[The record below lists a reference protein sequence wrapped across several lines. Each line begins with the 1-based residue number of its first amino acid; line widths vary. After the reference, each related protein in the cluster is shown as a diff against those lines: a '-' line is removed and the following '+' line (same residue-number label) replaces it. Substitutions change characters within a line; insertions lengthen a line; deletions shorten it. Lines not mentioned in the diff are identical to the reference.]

1 MTEFITTEAL
11 TALLQVVLIDL
22 VLAGDNA
29 VVIGLA
35 AAGLPAEQRR
45 RALVVG
51 IIAATALRIV
61 FAGVATQLLQV
72 IGLLLAG
79 GVLLLWVCWKMWREL
94 REQSAHANELAFS
107 HGGSSAAPASR
118 KTFRQAAVQIVAAD
132 VSMSLDNV
140 LAVAGA
146 AREHPYILAFGL
158 LLSVA
163 LMGVAADLLGRVLQK
178 QRWIAYVGLAI
189 IVYVAFEMIYRGS
202 LELAPVIASL

>member
-45 RALVVG
+45 RAIVVG

-146 AREHPYILAFGL
+146 AREHPYILAFGM

-178 QRWIAYVGLAI
+178 QRWIGYVGLAI